1 MQVLKW
7 RVAKRDVSVQPHE
20 RENNLY
26 LIWNVIHFVN
36 TLHEV
41 EYHKPLRTIPSLW
54 QIYRRAA
61 AKAADLRT
69 LQSNSFTDA
78 DPLWKFNAVD
88 GFQSFEWEIG
98 GFGVES
104 CVAYCLSYDTL
115 HFISVI
121 QNWLAQWPS
130 LFQP

>member
-26 LIWNVIHFVN
+26 LIWNVIHFAN

-69 LQSNSFTDA
+69 LQSNSFIDA

-88 GFQSFEWEIG
+88 GFQSFE
-98 GFGVES
+98 
-104 CVAYCLSYDTL
+104 
-115 HFISVI
+115 
-121 QNWLAQWPS
+121 
-130 LFQP
+130 